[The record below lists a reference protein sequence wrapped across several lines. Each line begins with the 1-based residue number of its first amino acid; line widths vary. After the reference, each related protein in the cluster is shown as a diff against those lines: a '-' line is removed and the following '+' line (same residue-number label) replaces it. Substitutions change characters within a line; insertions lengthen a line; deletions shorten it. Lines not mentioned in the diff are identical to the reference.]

1 MLSVSSP
8 VTVITFDEEALDTVL
23 AEMTKITPLS
33 SLFSSVKCVQL
44 LQGGAGTRRY
54 THSMFG

>member
-8 VTVITFDEEALDTVL
+8 VTVITFDEEALDTAL

-33 SLFSSVKCVQL
+33 SLFL
-44 LQGGAGTRRY
+44 FR
-54 THSMFG
+54 